1 MIKINATV
9 ILTVLNFLLFVA
21 VLKTILWGPMIKFLE
36 ERAGKI
42 KDSLR
47 IADENKQRS
56 EEIKVE
62 HDEII
67 KEARRKAGEI
77 VDKAL
82 ASSSNESRGIIAE
95 AREQAQATI
104 DAARDEIKMEAE
116 RIKQEL
122 REDVAAMTV
131 GLAGKVLER
140 EISGED
146 HRELIKKS
154 LDAMT
159 P

>member
-1 MIKINATV
+1 MIKINATF

-21 VLKTILWGPMIKFLE
+21 VLSVILWRPMIKFLE
-36 ERAGKI
+36 ERASKI
-42 KDSLR
+42 ADSLR
-47 IADENKQRS
+47 IADENTQRS

-67 KEARRKAGEI
+67 KEARRKSGDI

-82 ASSSNESRGIIAE
+82 AASSNETRDIIAQ
-95 AREQAQATI
+95 AHEQAQATI
-104 DAARDEIKMEAE
+104 DAARNEIKMEAE

-122 REDVAAMTV
+122 REEVAAMTV

-159 P
+159 S